1 MTNFNAN
8 DLYTIAKLNTEY
20 RHNLI
25 KYKDDVDI
33 LKNIENDYLINLAN
47 YLKSKN
53 FIVKY
58 NELYKVI
65 KVFINNKVLI
75 IKTIKQAKEKQ
86 IVENEYK
93 DLKHFLQFSYDNK
106 NYIVYDSDA
115 FLRLLEIIEKYA

>member
-1 MTNFNAN
+1 MTNFNGN
-8 DLYTIAKLNTEY
+8 DLYTIAKLNTDY
-20 RHNLI
+20 RHNLM
-25 KYKDDVDI
+25 KYKEDVDI

-47 YLKSKN
+47 YLKAKN
-53 FIVKY
+53 FTVKY

-86 IVENEYK
+86 IVKNEYK
-93 DLKHFLQFSYDNK
+93 DLKYFLQFSYDNK
-106 NYIVYDSDA
+106 NYIVYDSDT